1 MTEVGHE
8 KKWGATIERGTLTEQ
23 QGEKFKVKSFDR
35 DGIVSRPLKPIPL
48 PPELLPKPYAVGDKV
63 YFAMFCDG
71 GGCILAPME
80 EE

>member
-1 MTEVGHE
+1 MNNE
-8 KKWGATIERGTLTEQ
+8 KKWGATIERGVLIEQ
-23 QGEKFKVKSFDR
+23 QGEKFRVQSFDR
-35 DGIVSRPLKPIPL
+35 DGIVSRWMKPIPL
-48 PPELLPKPYAVGDKV
+48 PPELLVKPYAVGDKV